1 MIYFFSFIIVLG
13 IPVFLH
19 ELGHFLAAKSV
30 GIKVEKFYVGFDFF
44 NLGIKK
50 KYKETEYGIGL
61 FPLGGY
67 VKVAGIIDE
76 NMEIQSSGKD
86 YEFRSKN
93 VFQKVWFLSAGVIMN
108 FILAIF
114 VFTCVTL
121 YEGYPEIIDKP
132 IINEVHKDFPASL
145 AGLQKDDKI
154 LTINEITINTFSDL
168 QRVVKSNY
176 DNEIS
181 LEWERRGEKYSSTI
195 IPIKTQ
201 NFEKGEIVDIGIIG
215 ITPYVNMIDA
225 NILKSIAKG
234 IEQTIHW
241 IQYISYSI
249 WALITGG
256 VAIDQLAG
264 PLQIAKIAGDTANS
278 GGFYSLILLMAIIS
292 INLGLINILP
302 LPVVDGGH
310 VVIAIIEGIYG
321 KELPIKVKYSIQVFG
336 TILLMSLFIFI
347 FFNDLKSIL

>member
-1 MIYFFSFIIVLG
+1 MIYFFSFIVVLG

-50 KYKETEYGIGL
+50 KYKGTEYGIGL

-76 NMEIQSSGKD
+76 NMETQSTGKD

-114 VFTCVTL
+114 VFSSITL
-121 YEGYPEIIDKP
+121 YEGYPKIVDMP
-132 IINEVHKDFPASL
+132 IINEVHEEFPAHL

-154 LTINEITINTFSDL
+154 LAINKISITTFSDL
-168 QRVVKSNY
+168 QQLVKNNFDKEISLDWERAGKKYTSTITPVKSN
-176 DNEIS
+176 
-181 LEWERRGEKYSSTI
+181 K
-195 IPIKTQ
+195 
-201 NFEKGEIVDIGIIG
+201 FEKGKIIDIGIIG
-215 ITPYVNMIDA
+215 VTPYVNMIEA
-225 NILKSIAKG
+225 NIFTSISKG
-234 IEQTIHW
+234 LEQTTDW
-241 IQYISYSI
+241 IKYISYSI
-249 WALITGG
+249 WALISGN
-256 VAIDQLAG
+256 VALDQMAG

-302 LPVVDGGH
+302 FPVVDGGH
-310 VVIAIIEGIYG
+310 VAIAIFEGVYG
-321 KELPIKVKYSIQVFG
+321 KELPLKVKYSIQVFG
-336 TILLMSLFIFI
+336 TILLLSLFIFI
-347 FFNDLKSIL
+347 FINDLKSIL